1 MKWDFG
7 IIPESELAR
16 KFIDIAGVVNQRIM
30 DLCDKSLLSW
40 LLEEVSE

>member
-1 MKWDFG
+1 MGLG

-30 DLCDKSLLSW
+30 DLCDKAYFM
-40 LLEEVSE
+40 VAGRGIRIK